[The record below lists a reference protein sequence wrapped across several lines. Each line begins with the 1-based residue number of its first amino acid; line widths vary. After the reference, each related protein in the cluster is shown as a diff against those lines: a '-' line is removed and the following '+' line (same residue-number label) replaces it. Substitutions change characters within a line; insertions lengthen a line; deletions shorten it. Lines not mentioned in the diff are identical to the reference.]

1 MLLIA
6 GILLTNLGGE
16 LGLVGAGTSRLNK
29 IILLLLLWGLSLFH
43 ASQPRVVSAQ
53 EPDPAQ
59 IDAAVEAIFS
69 QLTPSERVGQL
80 FIVSFQGANIRAEAD
95 IGRLIQQFRV
105 GGVYLSAENDNF
117 RNRLT
122 TPNQILALTNNL
134 QVLAQSATPLTN
146 TTELTPTVE
155 VDTSY
160 TPLPLFIAINQDG
173 DGYPG
178 SEIHEGLTPVPSQMA
193 LGATWNPENVRAV
206 GQLVGHDLSRLG
218 INMLFGPS
226 LDVLDNPRLDQD
238 NLLGTRTFGGHPF
251 WVGEMG
257 RAYIR
262 GLHEGSNGRL
272 LAIAKHFPGVGS
284 SDRVINQ
291 EVPTIIKSLDDLRRV
306 ELLPFFQVTQADP
319 QYPGSTV
326 DGLMTA
332 HVRYRGL
339 QGTLPISRDARN
351 LPQLLAQEELAP
363 WREAGGL
370 VVSAPLGV
378 PAALEGIAPGSNVN
392 PARRLTQDAF
402 LAGSDILLVTDFAL
416 GNDPEAELENLE
428 DAIRFFR
435 DKYQNDPNFQ
445 TAVDRSVRRILRAK
459 VRLYGLDLPNTSVQ
473 LPLDNLDTLGTVK
486 VDLNRIAQAG
496 VTLITP
502 NAILPDPP
510 LPGDQI
516 LIFTDDRL
524 ARDCSDCP
532 EFRLIETDAL
542 EANLLRLYGPNATG
556 QISPGQIESQSFADI
571 KNLLSGED
579 QTQAEETANLIA
591 AADWI
596 IFAMLDVNT
605 DTYPQS
611 DAVRALL
618 RSRFDNLRNKRLIL
632 FAFNAPYFLGETEI
646 SQLTAYYAFYSKTPP
661 YLEAAAR
668 LLFQQFEPSG
678 ASSVEIPAIGPLDLS
693 PNPNQVIKLKAV
705 EKISISGNPVPVE
718 EVQAVGST
726 IDLEVGESVRVRT
739 GVVTDR
745 NGNPVPD
752 GTVVNFL
759 RSYPRENLPLAQL
772 PATTNQGIAEVV
784 ITKEIDSPLVI
795 SAVSGLASQ
804 SDSINIGPGVID
816 TPTPTVTPTATPTL
830 TPTATEPTPT
840 ETPLPTA
847 TAPLMTTP
855 ILLRPSP
862 PSNPVSLVDLIYSLM
877 GALAIAGIAFALGE
891 DRFALEERVRGALV
905 ALAAGLVGY
914 ITFTIVSMAFI
925 EVEFVGNVARESI
938 NGHWVAP
945 LITIAFAIIGV
956 LIWHLK
962 PGRVFWKKIG

>member
-1 MLLIA
+1 M
-6 GILLTNLGGE
+6 E
-16 LGLVGAGTSRLNK
+16 LGSVGTGTPRSNK
-29 IILLLLLWGLSLFH
+29 IILLLLLWSLSLFY
-43 ASQPRVVSAQ
+43 SSPRWVVSAQ

-80 FIVSFQGANIRAEAD
+80 FMVSFQGANIRAEAD

-134 QVLAQSATPLTN
+134 QAVAQSATPLTS
-146 TTELTPTVE
+146 TTELSPTAE
-155 VDTSY
+155 ADTSY
-160 TPLPLFIAINQDG
+160 TPLPLFIAINHEG

-178 SEIHEGLTPVPSQMA
+178 SEIHAGLAPVPSQMA

-251 WVGEMG
+251 WVGHMG
-257 RAYIR
+257 RAYIQ
-262 GLHEGSNGRL
+262 GLHEGSNGQL

-291 EVPTIIKSLDDLRRV
+291 EVPTIIKSLDDLRRI
-306 ELLPFFQVTQADP
+306 ELFPFFQVTQIDP
-319 QYPGSTV
+319 QNPGNTV

-339 QGTLPISRDARN
+339 QGNVPISLDARN

-363 WREAGGL
+363 WRDAGGL

-378 PAALEGIAPGSNVN
+378 PAALEGIAAGSNVY

-416 GNDPEAELENLE
+416 GEDPEAELQNLE
-428 DAIRFFR
+428 DAILFFR
-435 DKYQNDPNFQ
+435 DKYRNDPNFQ

-459 VRLYGLDLPNTSVQ
+459 VRLFGLDLPNTSVQ
-473 LPLDNLDTLGTVK
+473 LSLENLDTLAAVP

-510 LPGDQI
+510 LPGDDI

-524 ARDCSDCP
+524 VRDCAACP

-542 EANLLRLYGPNATG
+542 EANLLRLYGPEATG
-556 QISPGQIESQSFADI
+556 QISPGQIQSQSFADV
-571 KNLLSGED
+571 KNLLTVADEAR
-579 QTQAEETANLIA
+579 AEETASLIA

-605 DTYPQS
+605 DAYPQS

-618 RSRFDNLRNKRLIL
+618 RSRFDNLRNKRLML

-668 LLFQQFEPSG
+668 LLFQQFEPAG
-678 ASSVEIPAIGPLDLS
+678 ASPVEIPAIGPLDLS
-693 PNPNQVIKLKAV
+693 PDPNQVVQLEPV
-705 EKISISGNPVPVE
+705 EKISVSGNPIALA

-726 IDLEVGESVRVRT
+726 IDLAVGESIRIRT
-739 GVVTDR
+739 AVITDR

-772 PATTNQGIAEVV
+772 PATTAQGLAEVV
-784 ITKEIDSPLVI
+784 ITKEIDSPLLI
-795 SAVSGLASQ
+795 TAVSGLASQ
-804 SDSINIGPGVID
+804 SETINIGPGIVD
-816 TPTPTVTPTATPTL
+816 TPTPTTTPTATPTL
-830 TPTATEPTPT
+830 MPTATEPTPT

-847 TAPLMTTP
+847 TVPFLSAPT
-855 ILLRPSP
+855 LLRPPP
-862 PSNPVSLVDLIYSLM
+862 PSNPVSFVDLVYSLM

-891 DRFALEERVRGALV
+891 DRFALEERVRAALV

-914 ITFTIVSMAFI
+914 IAFTIVGITFT
-925 EVEFVGNVARESI
+925 EVEFVGNMARESI

-945 LITIAFAIIGV
+945 LVTIAFAIIGV
-956 LIWHLK
+956 LLWHLK
-962 PGRVFWKKIG
+962 PGRVFWRKIG